1 MRAGCTCLRQPLLY
15 GVDEQGNIGRMDMV
29 KQFAL
34 QAASVTATAT
44 FTMVGV
50 LASLCLL
57 SVWCLLVFLLT
68 GRLPWFVRRYF

>member
-1 MRAGCTCLRQPLLY
+1 
-15 GVDEQGNIGRMDMV
+15 MDMV

-34 QAASVTATAT
+34 QAASGAATAT
-44 FTMVGV
+44 FATVGV

-57 SVWCLLVFLLT
+57 SLWCLLVFLLP